1 MQTCNAH
8 VVWRAFDH
16 APYVVMYIMCKPL
29 RLAAAHWLLGAVI
42 VMYRPSHRKSR
53 YFHYLADVITCRCQ
67 SDEWLPG
74 LNDSQIIDPE
84 GWSDFPGGTVTPHRT
99 TAYLKLILMSCD
111 QLWIA
116 AGCPTRL
123 VATCQGHIKRRQR

>member
-1 MQTCNAH
+1 
-8 VVWRAFDH
+8 
-16 APYVVMYIMCKPL
+16 MCKPL